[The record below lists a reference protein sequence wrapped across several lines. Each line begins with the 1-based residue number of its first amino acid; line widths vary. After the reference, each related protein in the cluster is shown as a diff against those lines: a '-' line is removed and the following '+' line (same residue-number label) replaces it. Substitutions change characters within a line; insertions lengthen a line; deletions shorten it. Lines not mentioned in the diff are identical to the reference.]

1 MCSRTRALRRATP
14 LLLVALFAIGACAP
28 ARVTPSVSTIVT
40 PLLTDFRARA
50 DSLTAAVNASDST
63 ASRGIATTEARFT
76 DEGGVREVRLRH
88 LDTLGASGLLSNLF
102 ANDTLRAV
110 KFSILGRR
118 SSVLLVGNPAGVE
131 AATQAL
137 LRADEPAPHV
147 LIEAT
152 VVQFT
157 RETLRQFALALDQG
171 TKGSVKDAAIS
182 LGALQAPAVIF
193 TSILGSANPQGFR
206 ASIDAL
212 ENEELAQ
219 VIARPYLSAR
229 SGDSANVSIGRDRYV
244 VAAAPLTGGGLSSA
258 QQVSTGVLLRLLPH
272 VLPDS
277 QVRVEISVEQSEF
290 IPTEGNEALQLDKSA
305 AQTVMQIRTG
315 QTIVIGGLSVQRGS
329 RYQGGVPWIGRIPGL
344 SWLFSQ
350 RGSDETR
357 RDVVIL
363 ITPYIW
369 TPGTRLP

>member
-1 MCSRTRALRRATP
+1 MVRSLHARTTTALGFF
-14 LLLVALFAIGACAP
+14 LLTLVACAP
-28 ARVTPSVSTIVT
+28 AQVTPSVSTIVT
-40 PLLTDFRARA
+40 PLLQDFRDRA
-50 DSLTAAVNASDST
+50 DSLSAAVNAQRAATGAPAPSPEPRFSDV
-63 ASRGIATTEARFT
+63 
-76 DEGGVREVRLRH
+76 GGVREVRLRN
-88 LDTLGASGLLSNLF
+88 LDTLGAAGLLTNLF
-102 ANDTLRAV
+102 ANDSIRSV

-118 SSVLLVGNPAGVE
+118 SSVLLVGSPVGID

-157 RETLRQFALALDQG
+157 RETLRQFALAIDQG

-206 ASIDAL
+206 ASIEAL

-229 SGDSANVSIGRDRYV
+229 SGDSANVTIGRDRYV
-244 VAAAPLTGGGLSSA
+244 VAAAPLNAGFSSA
-258 QQVSTGVLLRLLPH
+258 QQVSTGVILRLLPH

-290 IPTEGNEALQLDKSA
+290 IPTEGNEAVQLDKSS

-329 RYQGGVPWIGRIPGL
+329 RYQGGVPWFGRIPGL
-344 SWLFSQ
+344 GRLFSQ
-350 RGSDETR
+350 RGADSSR

-369 TPGTRLP
+369 TPGTQLP